1 MTAITLALANQLIA
15 ATQAHVAAHKLKP
28 LCIAVFDARGVL
40 VAYAGTDGAPLM
52 RWKIACGKAY
62 GALAF
67 GAGSRRLGVM
77 AVERPHF
84 TGALTLLADGGMV
97 PVAGGVLIKDASGA
111 VLGAVG
117 TSGDTSD
124 NDEAAA
130 AAAIISVGLVADGG

>member
-1 MTAITLALANQLIA
+1 MTAMNLALAQQLIA
-15 ATQAHVAAHKLKP
+15 ATQAHAAAHAMKP
-28 LCIAVFDARGVL
+28 LCVAVFDARGVL

-62 GALAF
+62 GAIAF
-67 GAGSRRLGVM
+67 GAGSRRLGVI

-84 TGALTLLADGGMV
+84 TSALALLADGGMV
-97 PVAGGVLIKDASGA
+97 PVAGGVLVKDAGGA

-130 AAAIISVGLVADGG
+130 MAAIAAAGLVGDGG